1 MFINHLFAGNKFA
14 QIVGEEDESVIN
26 ILEKPYMVDDLVV
39 PDEFNAIIATT
50 LKEIDQIG
58 TRIDS
63 NLYKAMTVFV
73 DPIDGTREFA
83 TAQVRP
89 LPCSAPL
96 CLVSLRLALAS

>member
-1 MFINHLFAGNKFA
+1 M
-14 QIVGEEDESVIN
+14 IN
-26 ILEKPYMVDDLVV
+26 IVNKPFTVDDLSV
-39 PDEFNAIIATT
+39 PEEFNSIIEST
-50 LKEIDQIG
+50 LKEIEALA
-58 TRIDS
+58 TRIS
-63 NLYKAMTVFV
+63 PTAYKTITAFV